1 MVSDRENTSCFY
13 IYSVLKYVKNC
24 HLEAW
29 FINGKKIPHKL
40 EYFSKE
46 MCVYFNTYQCEKNLN
61 VNIEF
66 KVLHRVQCD
75 CSIFLYLDAFLLVLF
90 KIINNTF
97 E

>member
-46 MCVYFNTYQCEKNLN
+46 ICAYFNTN
-61 VNIEF
+61 VR
-66 KVLHRVQCD
+66 K
-75 CSIFLYLDAFLLVLF
+75 
-90 KIINNTF
+90 T
-97 E
+97 